1 MDQNLFDYVLG
12 LGDDALVLAQR
23 LTQWC
28 GHAPT
33 IEIDLSLSNLGLDL
47 LGQAT
52 LFLGYAATIEGGKRD
67 ADKLAFHR
75 DAHEFRNVM
84 LVEQPNGDFGQTI
97 VRQFLFS
104 TWQKMLFDRLALS
117 SDRSIADIATKAA
130 KETAYHEEIA
140 AEWVIRLGD
149 GTDESHH
156 RVSEGMRWM
165 WRFVPELFLHDDTV
179 QHVIA
184 CGAGVNCGSFRGE
197 YDARVA
203 SVFKEAGIEVPPIQR
218 PLIGGRRGHHSEHL
232 GPLLSEMQYMPRA
245 YPDARW

>member
-1 MDQNLFDYVLG
+1 MDQKLFDYVLG

-52 LFLGYAATIEGGKRD
+52 LFLGYAARIEGGNRD
-67 ADKLAFHR
+67 ADALAFHR
-75 DAHEFRNVM
+75 DAHEFRNVV

-117 SDRSIADIATKAA
+117 SDRSIAEIAAKAA

-149 GTDESHH
+149 GTDESHR
-156 RVSEGMRWM
+156 RVSEGVRWM
-165 WRFVPELFLHDDTV
+165 WRFVPELFIHNDAMHD
-179 QHVIA
+179 VISR
-184 CGAGVNCGSFRGE
+184 GVGVDCDSFRTAF
-197 YDARVA
+197 DARVA
-203 SVFKEAGIEVPPIQR
+203 SVLRKAAIEVPPIQR
-218 PLIGGRRGHHSEHL
+218 PLMDGRLGHHSEHL
-232 GPLLSEMQYMPRA
+232 GPLLSEMQYLPRA

>member
-52 LFLGYAATIEGGKRD
+52 LFLGYAARIEGGSRD
-67 ADKLAFHR
+67 ADALAFRR
-75 DAHEFRNVM
+75 DAHEFRNSM
-84 LVEQPNGDFGQTI
+84 LVEQPNRNFGQTM

-104 TWQKMLFDRLALS
+104 TWQKLLFDRLAVS
-117 SDRSIADIATKAA
+117 GDPTIADIAAKAA
-130 KETAYHEEIA
+130 KEISYHEEIA

-149 GTDESHH
+149 GTEESHR
-156 RVSEGMRWM
+156 RVAEGVHWM
-165 WRFVPELFLHDDTV
+165 WRFVPELFMHDE
-179 QHVIA
+179 
-184 CGAGVNCGSFRGE
+184 AGGDIIGRGIGVDCGSFRAVF
-197 YDARVA
+197 DARVA
-203 SVFKEAGIEVPPIQR
+203 SVFKKAAIEVPPMQR
-218 PLIGGRRGHHSEHL
+218 PLTGGRRGHHSEHL
-232 GPLLSEMQYMPRA
+232 GSLLAEMQYLPRA